1 MSSFFGI
8 LLALLC
14 ALATNVGF
22 LYKHRG
28 ACAAPA
34 VNVRKPIQSAK
45 ALFASPLFTI
55 GWIIG
60 TGAWVFHV
68 AAMSVAPLS
77 LVQAVLAGGMV
88 MLAIMAEQMLGCSIG
103 RRQWIGLALT
113 AFGLMLLGFTLPAAH
128 GADSHFSIPG
138 MIAFETV
145 LIAAGGLLIM
155 GPSMGAPEHHHGY
168 MMGAASGILF
178 GVSDV
183 AIKAISGMVGSHGF
197 AGLLTPW
204 LLVCVAASVA
214 AFYSSAKGLQDGDA
228 VPVIAVTGT
237 AANVAG
243 IVGGFIVFG
252 DPLPGSP
259 VALGLQCF
267 AFVLVLGAA
276 WLMPGPI
283 RAAVG
288 PAVAAAPPPPSTGLP
303 SVGIHGAVPPGVRAG
318 RGVAFPSI
326 RPGRR
331 LVERRAPGERVGSSP
346 GSDRG
351 ARACVTRQSTSDRPT
366 VAYRACPTCVVGH
379 GRAVDARV
387 AGYACSASRL
397 APAAQPRPLS
407 RCPPLKNPICPRP
420 PRDQRPPGR
429 ARTRGIRVRPV
440 RGSTASARIPLAP
453 RPHGRRRRRPILRIG
468 TPPFRSAQLPGP
480 ASGDTV
486 VQIGT
491 RLEEADGEHRG
502 GSSDRAEHAPGAGQA
517 PSLDA
522 LHSDVGVRRRT

>member
-14 ALATNVGF
+14 ALTTNVGF

-28 ACAAPA
+28 ACAAPS
-34 VNVRKPIQSAK
+34 VDIRKPLRSAR

-103 RRQWIGLALT
+103 RRQWMGLALT
-113 AFGLMLLGFTLPAAH
+113 AVGLMLLGLTLPAAH
-128 GADSHFSIPG
+128 GADSQFSIPG
-138 MIAFETV
+138 MIGFEGA
-145 LIAAGGLLIM
+145 LIAAGTLLIL
-155 GPSMGAPEHHHGY
+155 GPSLGAPAEHHGY

-183 AIKAISGMVGSHGF
+183 AIKAISGMVGSAGV

-259 VALGLQCF
+259 LPIIIQCF
-267 AFVLVLGAA
+267 AFTLVLGAA
-276 WLMPGPI
+276 WLMPAPVRTGPS
-283 RAAVG
+283 G
-288 PAVAAAPPPPSTGLP
+288 AAA
-303 SVGIHGAVPPGVRAG
+303 
-318 RGVAFPSI
+318 
-326 RPGRR
+326 
-331 LVERRAPGERVGSSP
+331 
-346 GSDRG
+346 
-351 ARACVTRQSTSDRPT
+351 
-366 VAYRACPTCVVGH
+366 
-379 GRAVDARV
+379 
-387 AGYACSASRL
+387 
-397 APAAQPRPLS
+397 AA
-407 RCPPLKNPICPRP
+407 
-420 PRDQRPPGR
+420 
-429 ARTRGIRVRPV
+429 
-440 RGSTASARIPLAP
+440 TA
-453 RPHGRRRRRPILRIG
+453 
-468 TPPFRSAQLPGP
+468 
-480 ASGDTV
+480 
-486 VQIGT
+486 
-491 RLEEADGEHRG
+491 
-502 GSSDRAEHAPGAGQA
+502 
-517 PSLDA
+517 
-522 LHSDVGVRRRT
+522 